1 MGHFGVNMRGNQ
13 LKQMAQEIF
22 GVGKAYDSLSE
33 LKMLH
38 FRSFTT
44 REFTHTLSGC
54 KLINFREC
62 SPFQALGV
70 RTWICL
76 VGDFLRIVPW

>member
-1 MGHFGVNMRGNQ
+1 
-13 LKQMAQEIF
+13 
-22 GVGKAYDSLSE
+22 
-33 LKMLH
+33 MLH

-62 SPFQALGV
+62 SPFQALCQNLDLFKVIFYGLYHGKSQLNPPFG
-70 RTWICL
+70 IY
-76 VGDFLRIVPW
+76 FLAPEK